1 LIVPCCPQ
9 RGENQITKYLTTKE
23 KAMFHHILCPTD
35 LEERSLLA
43 LEKAVQV
50 AHQFGSKITMLNV
63 HPEFMNKEEREMLR
77 VSVDKM
83 KKEFTETAI
92 QAKAAMQEVIQ
103 TLQAEDVV
111 LNYLLREGKPES
123 EIPTVAEEVGA
134 DLIVIATDGRDN
146 IKDFVTGT
154 ITEHVINHSPCPVLV
169 IPYTS

>member
-1 LIVPCCPQ
+1 MP
-9 RGENQITKYLTTKE
+9 GKKE

-50 AHQFGSKITMLNV
+50 AHQFGAQITMLKV

-77 VSVDKM
+77 VSVEKM
-83 KKEFTETAI
+83 KKEFTETAV
-92 QAKAAMQEVIQ
+92 QAKEAMQEVIQ

-123 EIPTVAEEVGA
+123 EIPTVAGEVGA

-146 IKDFVTGT
+146 IKDFVAGT

-169 IPYTS
+169 IPYTP